1 MSFPTFDRDPDSVKD
16 YQWDW
21 SAWLDTDNS
30 EEINSH
36 SIVETGD
43 LEIDSSEDTTTT
55 VTAWISG
62 GTAGTAQRVTCRI
75 VTNQGRTDDRSIIL
89 RTKEM

>member
-1 MSFPTFDRDPDSVKD
+1 MSFPVFDRDPHSVKD

-21 SAWLDTDNS
+21 AAYLDTGNS

-36 SIVETGD
+36 TIVETGD
-43 LEIDSSEDTTTT
+43 LVIDSSSNDDTT

-62 GTAGTAQRVTCRI
+62 GTAGTTQQVTCRI

>member
-1 MSFPTFDRDPDSVKD
+1 MSFQVFDRDPDSVKD

-21 SAWLDTDNS
+21 EAWLS
-30 EEINSH
+30 VGEEINTTE
-36 SIVETGD
+36 IVESGD
-43 LEIDSSEDTTTT
+43 LVVDSVDNDTTT

-62 GTAGTAQRVTCRI
+62 GTAGTAERVTCRI